1 MLLRYSNVIIHLFF
15 EYKVDCLEESYFPSH
30 TLKKTYTKDE
40 LKKAIHTKQWLSSTS
55 YFEFHPCQILTK
67 SFQYSKLKVS
77 F

>member
-40 LKKAIHTKQWLSSTS
+40 LKKQFIQNSG
-55 YFEFHPCQILTK
+55 
-67 SFQYSKLKVS
+67 
-77 F
+77 